1 MTDRDETEWAT
12 IGQVVAPFGL
22 RGELKVYLL
31 TDVPNRFAQ
40 LETIYLGPD
49 HTPCRIVGVRPF
61 KGEMILLRLQGV
73 EDPTAADTMRRV
85 ALQIPLSQLA
95 KLPPDSYYHHEILG
109 LQVITLKGQMVGK
122 IVDIIETGGNDVY
135 VIRGG
140 DGGKDI
146 LIPAIK
152 DVVKQVDLIRQM
164 MYIDPIQG
172 LLDDDERDDSPI
184 GEEDEQPK
192 VET

>member
-1 MTDRDETEWAT
+1 VTDRDETEWAT

-40 LETIYLGPD
+40 LETIFLGPD

>member
-1 MTDRDETEWAT
+1 MTDRDEAEWAT

-73 EDPTAADTMRRV
+73 EDPTAADAMRRV

-109 LQVITLKGQMVGK
+109 LQVITLKGQVVGK

-135 VIRGG
+135 VIRGDG
-140 DGGKDI
+140 GGKDI

-152 DVVKQVDLIRQM
+152 DVVKQVDLISQM

-172 LLDDDERDDSPI
+172 LLDNDEGEDNPI

>member
-1 MTDRDETEWAT
+1 VTDRDETEWAT